1 MRAAIRSDTIRRVND
16 PARRAFAADLYAAG
30 RDHDAHHADRLARWR
45 NVEPETAEMLGVLVR
60 AKDAKRVLEIGT
72 SNGYS
77 TIWLAD
83 AAEATGGRVVTIEIE
98 PARTALARENLAA
111 AGLEAR
117 VELRTEDAGQA
128 LRAFPDGAFDLV
140 FLDAERPAY
149 VGYWPD
155 LVRILAPAGLVAVD
169 NVISHAAELE
179 DFRAV
184 VAADERVTAA
194 LVPIGAGV
202 LLVVAGASR
211 SARAAS
217 RPE

>member
-1 MRAAIRSDTIRRVND
+1 VND
-16 PARRAFAADLYAAG
+16 PARRAFAAELYAAG
-30 RDHDAHHADRLARWR
+30 REHDARHADRLARWR

-83 AAEATGGRVVTIEIE
+83 AAEATGGRVVTLEIE
-98 PARTALARENLAA
+98 PARTALARENLAKA
-111 AGLEAR
+111 SLEAL

-128 LRAFPDGAFDLV
+128 LGAFPDDAFDVV

-149 VGYWPD
+149 VRYWPD
-155 LVRILAPAGLVAVD
+155 LVRVLAPAGLLAVD
-169 NVISHAAELE
+169 NVVSHAAEVA

-202 LLVVAGASR
+202 LLVAAAPGR
-211 SARAAS
+211 SCR
-217 RPE
+217 